1 MNFFGVVQK
10 SKFKHKM
17 GGEGGFKIEIRN
29 TPNDVVIT
37 EYFSIYPVSF
47 ISIGLWE
54 PRKPVHPD
62 IPGRKDSVS

>member
-1 MNFFGVVQK
+1 
-10 SKFKHKM
+10 M

-47 ISIGLWE
+47 IQIGLWE
-54 PRKPVHPD
+54 PRKPAHRK
-62 IPGRKDSVS
+62 IWGRKDSVS